1 VPIAS
6 SHSSFPAR
14 PRRGPACGAVR
25 LGVALCCCAGLTAI
39 ARAQPT
45 AAGAGRTPLADTVAP
60 EVRVRGQ
67 RPSEDPS
74 GRAEATVSR
83 SDLRRRSVDTIGAAL
98 EQTLGVHNSS
108 FGPGVGLPVIRGL
121 SGARV
126 KVLVNGI
133 ASHDA
138 STVSADH
145 VVAAEPITADRIRVV
160 RGPATVRYGSGAIG
174 GAVEVE
180 DGRIPQAR
188 TKRPLVGA
196 VDGRYASNGA
206 NRVGSVRLDGTAG
219 PLVLHVDGW
228 QRRRNNLGISGRP
241 IDEAAIR
248 QQFGLRARENPE
260 GFVPNSDSDA
270 AGAAAGASLVGD
282 RGFVGL
288 SFGSMRNNYG
298 IPGGAHTHSHGGVQ
312 PVNETD
318 NVRIDMDQTR
328 VDTHARLAQTPW
340 RWLEQVDFKAGR
352 VNYRHDELDSGFVAT
367 RFVNRALETRTEATL
382 RAGDHLSTAVGFHTV
397 QRKFSALGAEAFV
410 PESDI
415 ASRGVY
421 AIPRAEFGRFSVEA
435 SMRQEWQQITA
446 QPRLDSFGVLTEFPV
461 TQYRPTSGG
470 VSATWQH
477 DVRNAVTVGWT
488 RSERA
493 PDVQELY
500 SLGPHLATRTYD
512 FGNPDLRTERLTGP
526 EAGVRLGW
534 GPFDWSGNAYRYDA
548 QRYIYQRT
556 SRLFYDTE
564 AQVFRVRCTRVERC
578 LQVTE
583 YQQQDVDLRG
593 FESQLAI
600 ALPRVNRTASRL
612 TLFAD
617 YVNAQ
622 FADGSGDVPRM
633 PPRRHGFEL
642 QVVPGNWSARLR
654 ATQVAPQLRPG
665 LRETPTAGYTMVN
678 LSLDWRV
685 DAGTDG
691 RETVL
696 FFNGFN
702 LLDQQVRNA
711 TSFIRSFSPEAG
723 RSFEV
728 GIRTTF

>member
-1 VPIAS
+1 MLCGAAVAHPALAQQ
-6 SHSSFPAR
+6 PVNREAR
-14 PRRGPACGAVR
+14 PQ
-25 LGVALCCCAGLTAI
+25 VAE
-39 ARAQPT
+39 
-45 AAGAGRTPLADTVAP
+45 TVAP
-60 EVRVRGQ
+60 EVRVRSQ
-67 RPSEDPS
+67 RPSEDPT
-74 GRAEATVSR
+74 GRAEATVTR

-126 KVLVNGI
+126 KVLVGGLG
-133 ASHDA
+133 SHDA
-138 STVSADH
+138 STTSPDH

-188 TKRPLVGA
+188 TRRPLTGA
-196 VDGRYASNGA
+196 VEGRYASNGA

-228 QRRRNNLGISGRP
+228 QRQRNNLGISGRP

-318 NVRIDMDQTR
+318 NVRIDMAQSR

-340 RWLEQVDFKAGR
+340 TWLDQVEFKAGQ
-352 VNYRHDELDSGFVAT
+352 VDYRHDEVDSGFVAT
-367 RFVNRALETRTEATL
+367 RFLNRAFETRTEAAL
-382 RAGDHLSTAVGFHTV
+382 RAGDHLTTAVGFHTL

-421 AIPRAEFGRFSVEA
+421 AIPRLEFGRFSVEA
-435 SMRQEWQQITA
+435 AVRQEWQHIAA
-446 QPRLDSFGVLTEFPV
+446 QPRLDSFGILTEFPV
-461 TQYRPTSGG
+461 TQYRPASGG

-477 DVRNAVTVGWT
+477 DARNALTVGWT
-488 RSERA
+488 RAERA

-548 QRYIYQRT
+548 QRYIFQRT

-564 AQVFRVRCTRVERC
+564 AQVFRVRCARVERC

-593 FESQLAI
+593 FETQLAI
-600 ALPRVNRTASRL
+600 QLPRVNRTLSRV

-654 ATQVAPQLRPG
+654 VTQVAPQLRPG

-685 DAGTDG
+685 RLDAEG
-691 RETVL
+691 RETIL
-696 FFNGFN
+696 YFNGNN

-711 TSFIRSFSPEAG
+711 TSFIRNFSPEAG

-728 GIRTTF
+728 GLRATF

>member
-1 VPIAS
+1 MNRE
-6 SHSSFPAR
+6 AR
-14 PRRGPACGAVR
+14 PQ
-25 LGVALCCCAGLTAI
+25 VAE
-39 ARAQPT
+39 
-45 AAGAGRTPLADTVAP
+45 TVAP
-60 EVRVRGQ
+60 EVRVRSQ
-67 RPSEDPS
+67 RPSEDPT
-74 GRAEATVSR
+74 GRAEATVTR

-126 KVLVNGI
+126 KVLVGGLG
-133 ASHDA
+133 SHDA
-138 STVSADH
+138 STTSPDH

-188 TKRPLVGA
+188 TRRPLTGA
-196 VDGRYASNGA
+196 VEGRYASNGA

-228 QRRRNNLGISGRP
+228 QRQRNNLGISGRP

-318 NVRIDMDQTR
+318 NVRIDMAQSR

-340 RWLEQVDFKAGR
+340 TWLDQVEFKAGQ
-352 VNYRHDELDSGFVAT
+352 VDYRHDEVDSGFVAT
-367 RFVNRALETRTEATL
+367 RFLNRAFETRTEAAL
-382 RAGDHLSTAVGFHTV
+382 RAGDHLTTAVGFHTL

-421 AIPRAEFGRFSVEA
+421 AIPRLEFGRFSVEA
-435 SMRQEWQQITA
+435 AVRQEWQHIAA
-446 QPRLDSFGVLTEFPV
+446 QPRLDSFGILTEFPV
-461 TQYRPTSGG
+461 TQYRPASGG

-477 DVRNAVTVGWT
+477 DARNALTVGWT
-488 RSERA
+488 RAERA

-548 QRYIYQRT
+548 QRYIFQRT

-564 AQVFRVRCTRVERC
+564 AQVFRVRCARVERC

-593 FESQLAI
+593 FETQLAI
-600 ALPRVNRTASRL
+600 QLPRVNRTLSRV

-654 ATQVAPQLRPG
+654 VTQVAPQLRPG

-685 DAGTDG
+685 RLDAEG
-691 RETVL
+691 RETIL
-696 FFNGFN
+696 YFNGNN

-711 TSFIRSFSPEAG
+711 TSFIRNFSPEAG

-728 GIRTTF
+728 GLRATF